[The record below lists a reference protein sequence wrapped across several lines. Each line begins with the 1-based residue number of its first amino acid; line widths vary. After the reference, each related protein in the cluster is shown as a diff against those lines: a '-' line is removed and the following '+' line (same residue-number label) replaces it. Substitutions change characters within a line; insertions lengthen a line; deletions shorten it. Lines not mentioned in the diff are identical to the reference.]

1 MIAFHLQR
9 DSGVRP
15 ALSRKFSRA
24 FNWTNGFMI
33 IPFFLPCRVDSA
45 IAGLE
50 EAKNRV
56 GKVLRLIQIFLTPPE
71 F

>member
-50 EAKNRV
+50 AAEEPIRV
-56 GKVLRLIQIFLTPPE
+56 YDSAGSVIET
-71 F
+71 